1 MPSFNTNTN
10 TFGGT
15 NNNTSTTRTMADDIL
30 RQLGLTVRYGIEG
43 PAELAGIASDPIT
56 ETYNLA
62 TGSQVPRLG
71 SAVSQLLDRVGLPRP
86 ETTTEEIV
94 GVGSK
99 VGAGAGAGGVLGRG
113 VKALARGGTRLLS
126 LDDAKMY
133 PQFAKFIT
141 DKPIAQGV
149 GGVGAETALQTAS
162 GLGVTNPAALTSIA
176 LLGGTVA
183 PPSAA
188 TFKRAG
194 GAVREG
200 VGQFKDP
207 RVGIPLNPKETL
219 LGKLALPIPIPSI
232 LRATGILPSLRSSAE
247 SAVGDFLMQR
257 STSPTRTIE
266 ALKEPIETVTQNP
279 DIRPSG
285 IPVGT
290 ATQTTGAL
298 AVGRADDIGLGSL
311 EGMVKS
317 MFDEVALNAFE
328 RNKVYAQQLDFIR
341 EGWLPSGGK
350 TAGQAQ
356 VNQNL
361 KSMFKESA
369 KPFFNDILEN
379 KKYLDEVGLDDD
391 TVFLRLQN
399 TIDKL
404 SKERGT
410 SYDPEVQASLNKVRK
425 TIRADK
431 YKKAE
436 MSGEAEAPE
445 LSQIIQDISDPE
457 NLYSIRKTIQ
467 DMIEGKLKKEDGM
480 TKYRALALRPIINEI
495 DSIFMET
502 EEVISALYQAQGR
515 KRLPSI
521 NPKTNKPYTSNEP
534 EYNTQ
539 WNNYRKEYSKNKI
552 LEKRFNLVDE
562 LLSKGSQMTAGADDY
577 RVISM
582 PFVNSWK
589 KGIKKNSDILSEGQ
603 FKTLDNIADDII
615 LANQVNLPFTKT
627 GGSDT
632 FKNISIASVLSRF
645 AGGNMPP
652 EIKGTSSHKLL
663 DALFVDNNEQVKQ
676 VLLQAWLD
684 PTFASKLMQKAT
696 DRNLQ
701 SIGKA
706 LLDNATGGAVGGLK
720 ATNKEP

>member
-126 LDDAKMY
+126 LDDAKMF

-183 PPSAA
+183 PPSAE

-341 EGWLPSGGK
+341 EGWLPSGG
-350 TAGQAQ
+350 
-356 VNQNL
+356 
-361 KSMFKESA
+361 
-369 KPFFNDILEN
+369 
-379 KKYLDEVGLDDD
+379 
-391 TVFLRLQN
+391 
-399 TIDKL
+399 
-404 SKERGT
+404 
-410 SYDPEVQASLNKVRK
+410 
-425 TIRADK
+425 
-431 YKKAE
+431 
-436 MSGEAEAPE
+436 
-445 LSQIIQDISDPE
+445 
-457 NLYSIRKTIQ
+457 
-467 DMIEGKLKKEDGM
+467 
-480 TKYRALALRPIINEI
+480 
-495 DSIFMET
+495 
-502 EEVISALYQAQGR
+502 
-515 KRLPSI
+515 
-521 NPKTNKPYTSNEP
+521 
-534 EYNTQ
+534 
-539 WNNYRKEYSKNKI
+539 
-552 LEKRFNLVDE
+552 
-562 LLSKGSQMTAGADDY
+562 
-577 RVISM
+577 
-582 PFVNSWK
+582 
-589 KGIKKNSDILSEGQ
+589 
-603 FKTLDNIADDII
+603 
-615 LANQVNLPFTKT
+615 
-627 GGSDT
+627 
-632 FKNISIASVLSRF
+632 
-645 AGGNMPP
+645 
-652 EIKGTSSHKLL
+652 
-663 DALFVDNNEQVKQ
+663 
-676 VLLQAWLD
+676 
-684 PTFASKLMQKAT
+684 
-696 DRNLQ
+696 
-701 SIGKA
+701 
-706 LLDNATGGAVGGLK
+706 
-720 ATNKEP
+720 